1 MTREQA
7 REALKSYGVAEPTEE
22 QITNYLNTVN
32 GEVKKE
38 KDRADRLKAEA
49 DKVTELQ
56 KQLDEINGKS
66 MTDIEKAQKEAQT
79 ANERAASLEAE
90 LKRMKWNAELA
101 KAGVEAEN
109 VEKFFNENG
118 EVDFAVL
125 GQIISGARAA
135 GAANKEAEIAGKAT
149 NPGGG
154 TQQSGGHDDKTE
166 AEKMAEVIGKTLGG
180 NSKESADILSQYIK

>member
-1 MTREQA
+1 MSRE
-7 REALKSYGVAEPTEE
+7 EAKAKLVSFGVAEPTDE
-22 QITNYLNTVN
+22 QITNYLNTIN

-38 KDRADRLKAEA
+38 KDRADRLKTEA

-66 MTDIEKAQKEAQT
+66 LTDIEKAQKEAQT
-79 ANERAASLEAE
+79 ANDRAASLEAE

-101 KAGVEAEN
+101 KAGVGADDI
-109 VEKFFNENG
+109 EKFFGENG
-118 EVDFAVL
+118 EVDFNVL

-135 GAANKEAEIAGKAT
+135 GASAKEAEIAGKAT

-154 TQQSGGHDDKTE
+154 TQQSDHKNEKTE
-166 AEKMAEVIGKTLGG
+166 AEKMAEVIGKSLGG
-180 NSKESADILSQYIK
+180 NSKESADILAQYTK

>member
-1 MTREQA
+1 MSRE
-7 REALKSYGVAEPTEE
+7 EAKAKLVSFGVAEPTDE
-22 QITNYLNTVN
+22 QITNYLNTIN

-38 KDRADRLKAEA
+38 KDRADRLKTEA

-66 MTDIEKAQKEAQT
+66 LTDIEKAQKEAQT
-79 ANERAASLEAE
+79 ANDRAASLEAE

-101 KAGVEAEN
+101 KAGVGADDI
-109 VEKFFNENG
+109 EKFFGENG
-118 EVDFAVL
+118 EVDFNVL

-135 GAANKEAEIAGKAT
+135 GASAKEAEIAGNAT

-154 TQQSGGHDDKTE
+154 TQQSDYKTEKTE
-166 AEKMAEVIGKTLGG
+166 AEKMAEVIGKSLGG
-180 NSKESADILSQYIK
+180 NSKESADILAQYTK

>member
-7 REALKSYGVAEPTEE
+7 KEFLKTFGIEPTEE

-49 DKVTELQ
+49 DKVTDLQ

-79 ANERAASLEAE
+79 ANDRAASLEAE
-90 LKRMKWNAELA
+90 LKSMRYKAELA
-101 KAGVEAEN
+101 KAGVGADD
-109 VEKFFNENG
+109 VDKFFNENG
-118 EVDFAVL
+118 EVDFRFL
-125 GQIISGARAA
+125 DRLFPARARLA
-135 GAANKEAEIAGKAT
+135 HPQRKQRLRERQQTPEAEHSKAAT
-149 NPGGG
+149 ITRKPMPRKW
-154 TQQSGGHDDKTE
+154 QK
-166 AEKMAEVIGKTLGG
+166 L
-180 NSKESADILSQYIK
+180 

>member
-1 MTREQA
+1 MTRE
-7 REALKSYGVAEPTEE
+7 EAKAKLVSFGVAEPTDE
-22 QITNYLNTVN
+22 QITNYLNTIN

-38 KDRADRLKAEA
+38 KDRADRLKTEA

-90 LKRMKWNAELA
+90 LKRMRYNAELA
-101 KAGVEAEN
+101 KAGVGADD
-109 VEKFFNENG
+109 VDKFFNENG
-118 EVDFAVL
+118 EVDFSVL

-135 GAANKEAEIAGKAT
+135 GASAKEAEIAGKAT

-154 TQQSGGHDDKTE
+154 TQQGGNDNEKTD

-180 NSKESADILSQYIK
+180 NSKESADILAQYTK